1 MLGYTG
7 KMTDSHLRASIRV
20 ALTARG
26 LEFSPADLEAASAD
40 QWRNGVRLRHEIL
53 AAGMAPA
60 DIGRLR
66 EAEPEFWD
74 RIPLIAD
81 LGFRQTSLFQCLISA
96 RTEWAHEAALLGAA
110 FNLAITL
117 IDYSLDERGAGGLFR
132 FLNAS
137 LMREIFAASGEAECK
152 LAVAAQESQD
162 VRERALWGLLA
173 FCASSGRRLLLA
185 TANQAAWEDLGNTI
199 AILLASEKEV
209 AAATWPSA
217 AEAHRLLPYMEAKS
231 CLPSV
236 AALHIARIA
245 HKPATIVCESGLL
258 EVATWLGT
266 LFWRVDDL
274 VDLLKDLRTGTP
286 NAVLLRLA
294 DRLADEDRSFAS
306 DTDIYD
312 EVDAR
317 AEELAR
323 LASLAVQQEFIEGRN
338 AVFQFTSLVIA
349 GWTGSPGIQDFSQ
362 PPDSG
367 RTARGGIF
375 RNALAFL
382 LAQQADGFQEAIH
395 HLHFPRLLDDGVR
408 YETRPS
414 ILSHRAVILDALL
427 DAAEAGL
434 DCPRKVLATESMA
447 ILRAKHRDTRGGW
460 SYIQEAPELAP
471 DADDLGQVLQVLA
484 RFGGCDLASICDEA
498 IRILLDSSGEDG
510 SFCTWILDPAGH
522 SFANQR
528 MRDYLTVMGGWGIH
542 PEVVANLLYGL
553 CLYDAVRYREPLR
566 RSIQYLE
573 KVQNPDGSWSSKWYC
588 GPFYGTWRAASVLG
602 RLTPGSEALMRS
614 QRFLCARRH
623 ASGGWGE
630 GTPEPLSTA
639 LAMLALRA
647 GGIGAN
653 AAALSAGSVYLSQ
666 TQQPDGGWPSYPW
679 ISFPTIDGQVVHGSA
694 SVTTAFCLKALLA
707 AEKVPRPEFE
717 LVAQGTAASTR
728 SA

>member
-20 ALTARG
+20 ALAARG
-26 LEFSPADLEAASAD
+26 LEFSQADYRAAAAD
-40 QWRNGVRLRHEIL
+40 QWRTGVGLRQEIL
-53 AAGMAPA
+53 GASMAPA
-60 DIGRLR
+60 DIDRLR
-66 EAEPEFWD
+66 EAVPEFWD

-96 RTEWAHEAALLGAA
+96 RTEWAHAAALLGAA

-117 IDYSLDERGAGGLFR
+117 IDYALDERGAGGLFR

-137 LMREIFAASGEAECK
+137 LMRDIFAASGEAECK
-152 LAVAAQESQD
+152 LAVAARESQD
-162 VRERALWGLLA
+162 VCERALWGLLA
-173 FCASSGRRLLLA
+173 FCASRGRGLLLA
-185 TANQAAWEDLGNTI
+185 TANQSAWEDLGNI
-199 AILLASEKEV
+199 IGILLASEKEV

-217 AEAHRLLPYMEAKS
+217 AEARRLLPYMEAKS
-231 CLPSV
+231 CLPSA
-236 AALHIARIA
+236 AALHIARLA
-245 HKPATIVCESGLL
+245 HKPSTITGESGLR
-258 EVATWLGT
+258 EVAKWLGT
-266 LFWRVDDL
+266 LFWRVDDT

-294 DRLADEDRSFAS
+294 DRLAAEDRSFAS

-312 EVDAR
+312 ELDAG

-323 LASLAVQQEFIEGRN
+323 LASMAARQESIEGRS
-338 AVFQFTSLVIA
+338 ALFQFTSLVIA
-349 GWTGSPGIQDFSQ
+349 GWAGGPGIS
-362 PPDSG
+362 DSSRLAEGG
-367 RTARGGIF
+367 RTPGGGIF
-375 RNALAFL
+375 RSALAFL
-382 LAQQADGFQEAIH
+382 LAKQADGFQEAIH
-395 HLHFPRLLDDGVR
+395 HLHFPRLLDEGVR

-434 DCPRKVLATESMA
+434 DCPGKVLASESMA
-447 ILRAKHRDTRGGW
+447 ILRAKHRDARGGW
-460 SYIQEAPELAP
+460 SYIQEAPELPP

-484 RFGGCDLASICDEA
+484 RFGGCDLASVCDEA

-553 CLYDAVRYREPLR
+553 CLYDPARYREPLR
-566 RSIQYLE
+566 RSVHYLE
-573 KVQNPDGSWSSKWYC
+573 KVQNPDGYWSSKWYC

-602 RLTPGSEALMRS
+602 RLTPGSEALMRAQS
-614 QRFLCARRH
+614 FLYARRH
-623 ASGGWGE
+623 ANGGWGD
-630 GTPEPLSTA
+630 GAPEPLSTA
-639 LAMLALRA
+639 LAMLALCA
-647 GGIGAN
+647 GEIGISAT
-653 AAALSAGSVYLSQ
+653 ALSAGADYLSQ
-666 TQQPDGGWPSYPW
+666 TQRPDGGWSSYPW
-679 ISFPTIDGQVVHGSA
+679 IFFPTVDGPVVHGSA

-707 AEKVPRPEFE
+707 AERALRPEFE
-717 LVAQGTAASTR
+717 LAARATAASTR